1 MKKIIIL
8 ALSILMVMAFT
19 APVLAEDSGAVDF
32 GGAGATYDLSNKVYI
47 QYLTDNTS
55 NPQEFGVGTVHSAGD
70 REYQTSDGT
79 SIIFWDTVAKGT
91 TAVTNPV
98 AGYTTDEFTGAG
110 WTAL

>member
-19 APVLAEDSGAVDF
+19 APVLAESSGNVNF
-32 GGAGATYDLSNKVYI
+32 GGTNATYDLSSKVYI
-47 QYLTDNTS
+47 EYSTANANQN
-55 NPQEFGVGTVHSAGD
+55 FGVGTVHAAGD

-79 SIIFWDTVAKGT
+79 SIIFWSTVSKGT
-91 TAVTNPV
+91 TVV
-98 AGYTTDEFTGAG
+98 DFQGIGLTTSQYGTG